1 MEIGR
6 IGDYGSFYNP
16 SKVYDIKT
24 VDLKT
29 VQEQDQEKEQPISL
43 ASLQTKEAETGTGG
57 NQSQAGKLADLE
69 NISLTFQQNES
80 FDYIGQDKNI
90 LNLDVEQAISD
101 MKKDSILQ
109 EYQYFVGS
117 SQNIFQSQQTDDGI
131 VIPKFY

>member
-6 IGDYGSFYNP
+6 IGDYGSFYNS

-24 VDLKT
+24 VDLET
-29 VQEQDQEKEQPISL
+29 VQKQDQEKEQPISL
-43 ASLQTKEAETGTGG
+43 ASLQTKETGTGG
-57 NQSQAGKLADLE
+57 NQSQAKKQADLE

-101 MKKDSILQ
+101 MIKDSILQ